1 MSNSK
6 RGDNVGRRKKQ
17 IKGVRRGWLRMR
29 GEKTRYPEELA
40 CMMQMTPERSPL
52 MANISACKLCPHMWV
67 SPPPSANIN
76 SAGGF

>member
-1 MSNSK
+1 
-6 RGDNVGRRKKQ
+6 
-17 IKGVRRGWLRMR
+17 MR